1 MLKAYVVLVCL
12 CLSVTFF
19 FVLSLLWTFE
29 RFEHLVLFVCCKTRV
44 LWLDMVVCW
53 EWVKSETVRSE
64 GRDLGTLTAVQG
76 AAGCLGLW
84 DWPMTWSC
92 STLHCCRTDCRAAGV
107 GRWVVTAR
115 HITAVTAALTNL
127 RGVQFSLC
135 LHSTQCTTVIGDR
148 DTSLDEDYLNSA
160 VAGGSV

>member
-1 MLKAYVVLVCL
+1 MNIWTIWTSCFI
-12 CLSVTFF
+12 C
-19 FVLSLLWTFE
+19 LLWNTCFVAWYGGMLGVSEEWDSEIWGE
-29 RFEHLVLFVCCKTRV
+29 RPGDIDCSAGCCR
-44 LWLDMVVCW
+44 L
-53 EWVKSETVRSE
+53 SGTVRLAN
-64 GRDLGTLTAVQG
+64 DLIMQHPALLQDRLQG
-76 AAGCLGLW
+76 W
-84 DWPMTWSC
+84 
-92 STLHCCRTDCRAAGV
+92 RAAGV